1 MTRTLAELACAVG
14 LRTQPEWREI
24 EIRGVTEDSRRV
36 RPGFLFVAIRGLVDD
51 GHRHI
56 ARAVAAG
63 AAAVAAEKDAAPAV
77 PCLVLAD
84 GRKGLALLAAAFF
97 GSPTKELFTVG
108 VTGTKGK
115 TTVCHLVAHLLGQEK
130 TCVMSTV
137 ANEERG
143 LRAVTTPSSPLIQE
157 AARHA
162 LDSGQTSL
170 VLEVSSAAL
179 ALHRADCI
187 DFDVAAFTNLTH
199 DHLDFHRNMDEYL
212 AAKLLLFSGLRDDA
226 CAVVNRDDPAAGK
239 VLSAAR
245 GERLTFGLHREA
257 DLRALSISLGA
268 RDTRCTLRFRGEEAR
283 VRLALP
289 GEHNVYNA
297 LAAAGVAA
305 WRGMPLAA
313 IADRLSTAANVVG
326 RYEFLEA
333 RNGAS
338 VVIDFAHSPDSLER
352 MLESLRPFYARV
364 ICVFGCG
371 GNSDRKKRPIMGR
384 ISGQLAH
391 VTILTCDNPKAEDPV
406 AIIDEIEEGIR
417 PTGGAYE
424 RIPDRRCAIRRA
436 LELASPKDVVL
447 LAGKGHE
454 TYQIVG
460 KEFLPYSDAEF
471 LREEGLAR

>member
-1 MTRTLAELACAVG
+1 MTHTLAELACAAG
-14 LRTQPEWREI
+14 LRAQPEWRDVAI
-24 EIRGVTEDSRRV
+24 HGVAEDSRQV

-56 ARAVAAG
+56 PQAIAAG
-63 AAAVAAEKDAAPAV
+63 AAAVAAEEDVAAAV

-84 GRKGLALLAAAFF
+84 GRKGLASLAAAFF
-97 GSPTKELFTVG
+97 GRPTEKLFTVG

-130 TCVMSTV
+130 TCVLSTV

-143 LRAVTTPSSPLIQE
+143 LRAVTTPSSPFIQE
-157 AARHA
+157 AARRA

-179 ALHRADCI
+179 ALHRTDCV
-187 DFDVAAFTNLTH
+187 DFDVAVFTNLTH
-199 DHLDFHRNMDEYL
+199 DHLDFHRSMDEYL
-212 AAKLLLFSGLRDDA
+212 AAKLLLFSGIGDSA
-226 CAVVNRDDPAAGK
+226 CAVVNADDPAAEK
-239 VLSAAR
+239 VLSIAR
-245 GERLTFGLHREA
+245 GARLTYGLRTDA
-257 DLRALSISLGA
+257 DLQAMSIRAGA
-268 RDTRCTLRFRGEEAR
+268 RDTACTLRFRGEEAQ
-283 VRLALP
+283 VHLALP

-305 WRGMPLAA
+305 WRGMALAT
-313 IADRLSTAANVVG
+313 IAQRLSTAASVVG

-333 RNGAS
+333 RNGAT
-338 VVIDFAHSPDSLER
+338 VIIDFAHSPDSLER
-352 MLESLRPFYARV
+352 MLHSLRPFYARV
-364 ICVFGCG
+364 LCVFGCG
-371 GNSDRKKRPIMGR
+371 GNSDRQKRPIMGR
-384 ISGQLAH
+384 ISGRLAH
-391 VTILTCDNPKAEDPV
+391 VTILTCDNPKSEDPA

-424 RIPDRRCAIRRA
+424 RIPDRRAAIRRA
-436 LELASPKDVVL
+436 LELASPEDVVL

-471 LREEGLAR
+471 LREERLAH